1 MDKGLVR
8 RNRTKMALYITA
20 LYIYI
25 YMSPLSRIDLRHA
38 VLVSFLNWYIDIDPK
53 LAVFLFAFINLA
65 RKIIERI
72 DLYIRFGSN
81 I

>member
-1 MDKGLVR
+1 
-8 RNRTKMALYITA
+8 
-20 LYIYI
+20 
-25 YMSPLSRIDLRHA
+25 MSPLSRIDLRHA
-38 VLVSFLNWYIDIDPK
+38 VLVSLLNWYIDIDPK